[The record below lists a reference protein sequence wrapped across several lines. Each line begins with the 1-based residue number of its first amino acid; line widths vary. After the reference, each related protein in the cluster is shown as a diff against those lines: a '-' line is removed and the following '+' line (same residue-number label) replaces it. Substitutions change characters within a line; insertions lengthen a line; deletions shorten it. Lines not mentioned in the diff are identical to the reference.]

1 MDSGLSFAEP
11 NSNWMFCIEMLGFE
25 LESAA
30 AAAERGCAAL
40 TVVEPALLRRVGRSA
55 SASFLLCADGAATAA
70 PVSGRAMLP
79 AVGNP
84 WWPPCNTEGI
94 GLKLFSIFV

>member
-1 MDSGLSFAEP
+1 MRKL
-11 NSNWMFCIEMLGFE
+11 I
-25 LESAA
+25 AA
-30 AAAERGCAAL
+30 AFTAAL
-40 TVVEPALLRRVGRSA
+40 LAAGV
-55 SASFLLCADGAATAA
+55 GAATAA